1 VLKVSGTEFTKARFR
16 GDSVSGAPQLS
27 IKVKRNIEVFE
38 GEEALRLAGRLLPAI
53 NVSGGG
59 KRAVQ
64 EAVQDLEARR
74 GSEAYLDRYFRIA
87 GPVDRK
93 GRPKPVATLP
103 APTRLALEMALHEEA
118 ERRAIEGELAIL
130 EAAWQEAEVIAGI
143 SDNMFMPAEVESKL
157 AALKQAS
164 RE

>member
-1 VLKVSGTEFTKARFR
+1 
-16 GDSVSGAPQLS
+16 LS
-27 IKVKRNIEVFE
+27 IKLKKKIEVFE

-143 SDNMFMPAEVESKL
+143 SDNMFMPAEVETRL
-157 AALKQAS
+157 AALKQEG